1 MNRLNLFAPD
11 VRENPYPFYAELRR
25 SSPVCQVDPNGM
37 WVVTRYDDLLA
48 AFKNTQV
55 FSSAGMR
62 VATEPPYLRRHNP
75 LSGSMIL
82 ADPPRHGALR
92 GLANRAFSA
101 AAVGSLEQHMRST
114 AARLADDLVRRRS
127 ADFIRDFA
135 SRAQISALARLIGFD
150 PSLEERFERWTTD
163 LVSVAT
169 ISPEDHARLEEVRGT
184 IDEMEQYMLDLLASR
199 RRRGENDLVSDLL
212 RSRNDGDGI
221 TDQDLISL
229 LFLLLVAGL
238 ETATSLMTHMVLIL
252 ARRPAW
258 LDRLRAEPDLTP
270 RFIEEVL
277 RFEPPVHATVRLT
290 LAETELGGVR
300 LPAHAVVAL
309 LIGSGL
315 RDETRFLDPDRFD
328 PERRD
333 QANLAFGHGAH
344 FCLGVFLAR
353 TQARVV
359 LDELVRRCS
368 RIELRAD
375 RLEWN
380 SVLNTRCPVA
390 LPIQVTPTSPGAARE
405 RPAVQPSW

>member
-1 MNRLNLFAPD
+1 MSRLNLFSPD

-37 WVVTRYDDLLA
+37 WVVTRYDDLMS

-82 ADPPRHGALR
+82 ADPPRHGQLR
-92 GLANRAFSA
+92 SLANRAFTAST
-101 AAVGSLEQHMRST
+101 VSLLEQHMRST
-114 AARLADDLVRRRS
+114 ASRLADGLVQRRVV
-127 ADFIRDFA
+127 DFIPEFA
-135 SRAQISALARLIGFD
+135 SRAQISVLAKLIGFD
-150 PSLEERFERWTTD
+150 PSLEKHFERWTTD

-169 ISPEDHARLEEVRGT
+169 VSPEDHARLDEVRNT
-184 IDEMEQYMLDLLASR
+184 IDEMERYMLDLLAAR
-199 RRRGENDLVSDLL
+199 RRQPENDLVSDLL
-212 RSRNDGDGI
+212 RSQVNDDAT
-221 TDQDLISL
+221 TDQDLVSL

-252 ARRPAW
+252 AQRPAW
-258 LDRLRAEPDLTP
+258 MDRLRAEPALIP

-277 RFEPPVHATVRLT
+277 RFEPPVHATMRLT
-290 LAETELGGVR
+290 LTETEIGGVR

-309 LIGSGL
+309 LVGSGL
-315 RDETRFLDPDRFD
+315 RDETRFQDADRFN
-328 PERRD
+328 PERRE

-359 LDELVRRCS
+359 LDELLRRCS
-368 RIELRAD
+368 RFELRAD

-380 SVLNTRCPVA
+380 AVLNTRCPVA
-390 LPIQVTPTSPGAARE
+390 LPIEVIPTTYSAARE
-405 RPAVQPSW
+405 RPTIQGVW